1 MATIATKPSGYV
13 LAQDPFIK
21 TAKESDQDQ
30 VIASIVLAFSSDP
43 AVRWMYPDPHQFLSS
58 FPDFVRAFG
67 GKAFEHGTAHYIDGF
82 IGAAL
87 WFPPNILPDE
97 DALGSL
103 LLRTIPERM
112 QEEMFAVFE
121 QMGSYHPTEPHW
133 YLPLIGVD
141 LAHQGKGHGSAL
153 LRHALATC
161 DRNQQIAYLES
172 SSPKNIPLYE
182 RHGFKLLGEV
192 QVGSSPPIFP
202 MSRNPR

>member
-133 YLPLIGVD
+133 YLPLIGVAA
-141 LAHQGKGHGSAL
+141 AHQGKGYGSAL